1 MSDTTA
7 LEKREW
13 VYVMRPFKYQIARCE
28 CGNEDPDWS
37 EYKRHLWCSSC
48 QKDFIPTHNGV
59 FDGPIPVKMA
69 RLLGLCFC
77 AIDIETSALI
87 KGPCCEVDSTS
98 PPASTAPAR
107 AADDSAC
114 TDAPR

>member
-7 LEKREW
+7 LEKRAW
-13 VYVMRPFKYQIARCE
+13 VYVMRPFEYEIAPCD

-37 EYKRHLWCSSC
+37 EYKHHLWCSSC
-48 QKDFIPTHNGV
+48 QKDFIPAHNGV
-59 FDGPIPVKMA
+59 FDGPIPIHTSH
-69 RLLGLCFC
+69 LLGICYST
-77 AIDIETSALI
+77 IDIASGELK

-98 PPASTAPAR
+98 PPASPAPA
-107 AADDSAC
+107 DGSAC